1 MACADQYFGCPGLRE
16 IPKLSF
22 SVKVLFSVF
31 FFFCF
36 KPIYF
41 LTKFCGKKQNL
52 NDSTYVT
59 QNYWALSFFFKDNPH
74 ENSIFGLSRF
84 PFQPE
89 LLGWYFP
96 FSPFQRGRLLGFF
109 KGLAV
114 LLRVLEEC
122 SIAVD
127 PAEPINHDLETPAT
141 VPSCLSQTKG
151 NAMPLLFPLRL
162 CSTQRL

>member
-1 MACADQYFGCPGLRE
+1 MSQERQETVIAQDIIGLSFNRVLENYIPRAREEENKMACADQYFGCPGLRE
-16 IPKLSF
+16 ISKLSF

-89 LLGWYFP
+89 LLG
-96 FSPFQRGRLLGFF
+96 
-109 KGLAV
+109 
-114 LLRVLEEC
+114 
-122 SIAVD
+122 
-127 PAEPINHDLETPAT
+127 
-141 VPSCLSQTKG
+141 
-151 NAMPLLFPLRL
+151 
-162 CSTQRL
+162 